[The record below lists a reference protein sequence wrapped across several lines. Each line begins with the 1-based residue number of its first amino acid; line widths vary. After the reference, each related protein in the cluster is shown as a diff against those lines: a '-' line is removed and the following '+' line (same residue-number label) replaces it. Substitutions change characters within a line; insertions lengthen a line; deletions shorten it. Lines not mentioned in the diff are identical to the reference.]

1 MKSRISSGKAL
12 IALFLVMTLQF
23 ACVLPAPVESSGKA
37 ISENWKPSTTSN
49 SSEAIKY
56 YEVSGTVNVREC
68 ASTTCDVIGYLYPG
82 RGVVEGFCGSGKW
95 CRINYKGNNAWVFAP
110 CLGQEGICK

>member
-12 IALFLVMTLQF
+12 LALVLVTMLQF
-23 ACVLPAPVESSGKA
+23 ACVIPAPVESSGKA
-37 ISENWKPSTTSN
+37 VLEEWKPSITYN
-49 SSEAIKY
+49 SSKAIKY

-68 ASTTCDVIGYLYPG
+68 PSTTCNVIGYLYPSQ
-82 RGVVEGFCGSGKW
+82 GVVEGFCGSGKW

-110 CLGQEGICK
+110 CLGQEGICR